1 MFAVFMQDVDDS
13 GEDDPAVGIYLVKE
27 INQASVEEAIRR
39 FRAVGETDWRT
50 DQPVPRSESA
60 L

>member
-27 INQASVEEAIRR
+27 INRAS
-39 FRAVGETDWRT
+39 
-50 DQPVPRSESA
+50 
-60 L
+60 